1 MKAILEFSLP
11 EEREEHEV
19 AVHGMEWKIVCEDMD
34 NQLRSWLKHGNEF
47 TSIDEALETVRTQL
61 HNFMIERGLELF

>member
-1 MKAILEFSLP
+1 MKAILIFSLP
-11 EEREEHEV
+11 EDREEHEA

-47 TSIDEALETVRTQL
+47 TSIDEALETTRAQL
-61 HNFMIERGLELF
+61 QNFMLERGL